1 MGAQGWYRDTWLG
14 WQGDTWVANTGEEP
28 HGWDRA
34 QGMGHMSGQERCGG
48 VVGHRHGMG
57 RDGTPCPRMPG
68 QVGHRD
74 NIHPVLAASFLEGA
88 QQHGSVA
95 ALLEVGGHILPGD
108 AGCPTLVGARHRV
121 PGTLVLVVLGRK
133 RGCQP
138 GLGASRVRVPM
149 GSISPGWCRRQTPW
163 SSRCR
168 AGCAWGTR
176 PGRAGTAGA
185 ASCGPHTCS
194 RSTHSPGDTC
204 PGGPG
209 DHDSI
214 ITLWL
219 PSPASP
225 DRDGDAGCLHSQRAQ

>member
-1 MGAQGWYRDTWLG
+1 
-14 WQGDTWVANTGEEP
+14 
-28 HGWDRA
+28 
-34 QGMGHMSGQERCGG
+34 MGHMSGQEQCGG

-108 AGCPTLVGARHRV
+108 AGCPTLVGARHGV

-133 RGCQP
+133 RGRQP
-138 GLGASRVRVPM
+138 GVGASRVRVPM

-225 DRDGDAGCLHSQRAQ
+225 DRDGDTGCLHSQRAQ